1 MKSEASGRGSG
12 PDGGTDSLDE
22 PPQPGSLEGAVERW
36 IDAWNWRQT
45 DELVELAHPDIELH
59 PLRLRGLSPVYNGHD
74 GLRAWMETITRES
87 HDHRISADTVKRIGD
102 GRVLAIGT
110 VSIGGHTTS
119 PFSGVYELEDGKLL
133 LMAHY
138 FTPVSVL
145 ESIGVLEPGTAD
157 G

>member
-1 MKSEASGRGSG
+1 M
-12 PDGGTDSLDE
+12 DSLDE
-22 PPQPGSLEGAVERW
+22 PPQPESLEGAVERW
-36 IDAWNWRQT
+36 IGAWNWRQT

-59 PLRLRGLSPVYNGHD
+59 PLRLRGPSPVYNGHD

-119 PFSGVYELEDGKLL
+119 PFSGVYEFEDGKLL